1 MKTEEKH
8 ICHNEAAGRIIDEMI
23 QEYISG
29 YSLNLGNEENYLE
42 NTSEYFSIKNDS
54 NQNTREVK
62 NDSNLSKEQA
72 LERVNALLL
81 AQKLIMQ
88 ENDKIETENTIENNN
103 KVRYSILDVLELDR
117 KRIARDL
124 HDSSVQILT
133 MLVHKAELCEKLI
146 EIDTIRT
153 KMELH
158 IMSDVLKDAISELRQ
173 TIFNLRP
180 MTMDDLGIMDSI
192 ERYVQMLIQSS
203 DIIFKLNVINSEKY
217 DIEQLLKPVQKLS
230 LYRVLQECCSNIVKH
245 SGARNALITIKLHA
259 DRIEMVVEDDGKG
272 FNNPGIINRV
282 NEISNSKSLEEE
294 ECLDALT
301 KVLSERSDFS
311 GYGLSMLQE
320 RVYLLRGKMHI
331 DTSKKGSRIK
341 VIIPITTYEEVL
353 NETN

>member
-1 MKTEEKH
+1 MITKDKNEHREQDINEILEKM
-8 ICHNEAAGRIIDEMI
+8 IKEYENQYGLSGECVKSDWEHNF
-23 QEYISG
+23 
-29 YSLNLGNEENYLE
+29 
-42 NTSEYFSIKNDS
+42 EYFSAHSDVEVENQDITYSINLTQEEVEMRIDALREMQQLIIEENLKN
-54 NQNTREVK
+54 E
-62 NDSNLSKEQA
+62 A
-72 LERVNALLL
+72 
-81 AQKLIMQ
+81 I
-88 ENDKIETENTIENNN
+88 NTIENNE

-153 KMELH
+153 KMELQV
-158 IMSDVLKDAISELRQ
+158 MSDVLKDAIAELRQ

-203 DIIFKLNVINSEKY
+203 DIIFRLNIINEHDY
-217 DIEQLLKPVQKLS
+217 DIEQLLRPVQKLS

-245 SGARNALITIKLHA
+245 SGATNALITIKLGENS
-259 DRIEMVVEDDGKG
+259 IELIVEDNGKG
-272 FNNPGIINRV
+272 FKDSGIINKV
-282 NEISNSKSLEEE
+282 NKLSNGNLLEKE

-320 RVYLLRGKMHI
+320 RVYLLNGKLHI
-331 DTSKKGSRIK
+331 KTNNTGSKITV
-341 VIIPITTYEEVL
+341 VIPVTTIEEDFD
-353 NETN
+353 ETN